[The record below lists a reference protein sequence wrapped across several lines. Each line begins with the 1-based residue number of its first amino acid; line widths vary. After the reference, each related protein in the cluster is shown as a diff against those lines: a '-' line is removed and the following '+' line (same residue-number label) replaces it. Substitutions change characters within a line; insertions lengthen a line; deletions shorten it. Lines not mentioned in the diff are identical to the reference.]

1 MHLKTRRQVVLF
13 ENVGIVEGLA
23 VDPHTEN
30 IYWTEVTEGTVV
42 IGHKNRYG
50 VYERLVLVRKLH
62 KPRSITLASKLGLMF
77 IVDGNNSHVISMWHM
92 DGSSRKELVQVN
104 GIISRMVFDGKHLYF
119 SDSLFGTIERI
130 KLDSQNRTVVQ
141 SNLGVPIAMDTISN
155 LTVFWLTENSTFL
168 SWFNNQPQNRMRD
181 FVIET
186 VNISAQFRLMV
197 SLSPTDSMHDHF
209 CMDPSANCSDICV
222 PVPNKAKCLCPLG
235 KSLSKDLLSCRNDK
249 VEASREQSKNRLIPE
264 HAKNKSAANV
274 SYSERLEFKSILEAV
289 LDGPVHVQSRLFT
302 KKGHTVGNDETL

>member
-50 VYERLVLVRKLH
+50 VYERLVLVRELH

-77 IVDGNNSHVISMWHM
+77 IVEGSKSVIITMWHM
-92 DGSSRKELVQVN
+92 DGSGRKELVQVN
-104 GIISRMVFDGKHLYF
+104 GTISGMAFDGKHLYF
-119 SDSLFGTIERI
+119 SDSLFGTIDRI
-130 KLDSQNRTVVQ
+130 EVDSRNRSTVQ
-141 SNLGVPIAMDTISN
+141 SNLGVPIAMDIIANST
-155 LTVFWLTENSTFL
+155 FWLTENSTFL

-197 SLSPTDSMHDHF
+197 SLSPADSMHDHF

-222 PVPNKAKCLCPLG
+222 PVPTKAKCLCPLG
-235 KSLSKDLLSCRNDK
+235 KSLSKDLLSCRNDT
-249 VEASREQSKNRLIPE
+249 VEASREQLNNRLIPE
-264 HAKNKSAANV
+264 QAKNKSAANV